1 MITKTR
7 QFLFYWLPIII
18 YCLAIYIQS
27 SRPAPMQMPDIPLL
41 DKLLHFTA
49 YAVLGA
55 LFLRAF
61 RTVRIRNNIKLAMAL
76 SVFLSTFYGLSD
88 ELHQHFVPY
97 RNADLMDALADMLG
111 SICGVVIYQK
121 LMAKGSPLLIKFLN

>member
-1 MITKTR
+1 MLTKTR

-18 YCLAIYIQS
+18 YCLAIYFQS
-27 SRPAPMQMPDIPLL
+27 SRPAPAHMPDIPLL

-49 YAVLGA
+49 YAVLGM

-61 RTVRIRNNIKLAMAL
+61 RASRIRNNIKLAMAL
-76 SVFLSTFYGLSD
+76 SVFLSTLYGLSD

-97 RNADLMDALADMLG
+97 RNADLMDALADMFG
-111 SICGVVIYQK
+111 SFCGVVAYPK
-121 LMAKGSPLLIKFLN
+121 LIAKGSPLLIKFLN